1 MEKENA
7 SPKQAGGIPVNIFA
21 FPLLIV
27 VAFLH
32 LIIIFLIA
40 DVNRSSSRLSD
51 LMKQSGSYQ
60 LEATGLQGNNTVL
73 SETSG
78 TFVQLAGSAPA
89 EVIAEPLVTYAR
101 ELGSN
106 NRSSKVLARFRG
118 YGVSKEVLACVERAA
133 ALSDR
138 MVEAQLHAISLV
150 NSVYPLPASV
160 PEFSNFP
167 LIELTPEEQNMSPEE
182 RLGLA
187 KSMMIEKDY
196 VQSRYWIAENIS
208 NCNQTLQREFDTAAE
223 EASSHVSNVR
233 LFLWISVFS
242 IILVLSVTFVM
253 FYRLIVRP
261 IRKYSKEIDES
272 KRIEPVK
279 SIAELCR
286 LVNAHNKQWD
296 RRTELESFLRA
307 AAETDPLTGLQN
319 RSCME
324 RDFMENEAYRGPL
337 AVLLMDVNY
346 LKTIND
352 SRGHHAGDQLLL
364 ATSACIRECFSS
376 AAAENCYR
384 IGGDEFLVFL
394 KERSEAEV
402 QKMIDHFHAVLAR
415 ENVSVSVGCAYE
427 EQADGSRF
435 RPMMEIADRR
445 MYAQKRQIHE
455 KDKAEAGAG
464 AP

>member
-1 MEKENA
+1 M
-7 SPKQAGGIPVNIFA
+7 
-21 FPLLIV
+21 
-27 VAFLH
+27 
-32 LIIIFLIA
+32 
-40 DVNRSSSRLSD
+40 
-51 LMKQSGSYQ
+51 
-60 LEATGLQGNNTVL
+60 
-73 SETSG
+73 
-78 TFVQLAGSAPA
+78 
-89 EVIAEPLVTYAR
+89 
-101 ELGSN
+101 
-106 NRSSKVLARFRG
+106 
-118 YGVSKEVLACVERAA
+118 
-133 ALSDR
+133 
-138 MVEAQLHAISLV
+138 
-150 NSVYPLPASV
+150 
-160 PEFSNFP
+160 
-167 LIELTPEEQNMSPEE
+167 
-182 RLGLA
+182 
-187 KSMMIEKDY
+187 
-196 VQSRYWIAENIS
+196 
-208 NCNQTLQREFDTAAE
+208 
-223 EASSHVSNVR
+223 R

-376 AAAENCYR
+376 AAAAQRVSKRHRLSSRKNSFFMEITSFIMRGIHRGTAKRPLPIDQPAENCYR